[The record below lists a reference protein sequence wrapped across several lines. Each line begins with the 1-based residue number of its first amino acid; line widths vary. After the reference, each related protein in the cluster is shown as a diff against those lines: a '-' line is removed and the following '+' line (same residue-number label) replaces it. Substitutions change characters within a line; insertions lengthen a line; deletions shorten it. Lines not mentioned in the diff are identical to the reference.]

1 MLGRFEEMNDRIK
14 CGRGED
20 RLVLAARTQQHAE
33 NQTAK
38 ERFFNYRDDERG
50 ADNSRQRGPVNRV
63 AQRINVKGDDDCA
76 AAEQGSGRKNE
87 TGNNVAKPM
96 IVGLQREIGHRS
108 HANGTE
114 KRPEQNQSGKKQSAM
129 KESFEI
135 KLCQEQEPAMPNDPL
150 RAPKESRRE
159 QRAEENGRDEIN
171 EQSGCVLQGC

>member
-50 ADNSRQRGPVNRV
+50 ADNPRERGPVNRV
-63 AQRINVKGDDDCA
+63 AQRINVESDDRCA
-76 AAEQGSGRKNE
+76 AAEEGNGRKNA

-96 IVGLQREIGHRS
+96 RVGFQLEIGHRS

-114 KRPEQNQSGKKQSAM
+114 KGPEQNQPRQKQSAM

-135 KLCQEQEPAMPNDPL
+135 KLCQEQEPAMPDEPL
-150 RAPKESRRE
+150 RAPKESRGK
-159 QRAEENGRDEIN
+159 QRSEENGRDEIN
-171 EQSGCVLQGC
+171 EQSGCVLQ